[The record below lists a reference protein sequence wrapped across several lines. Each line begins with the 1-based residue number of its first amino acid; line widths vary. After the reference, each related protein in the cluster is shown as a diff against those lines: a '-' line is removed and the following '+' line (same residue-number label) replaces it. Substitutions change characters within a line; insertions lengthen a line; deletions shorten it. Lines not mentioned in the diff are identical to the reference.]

1 MVPDGS
7 DGKSQLFV
15 RQLRLDDF
23 LHPIFDDSSNHAIP
37 ISRTG
42 PAESFWKLRWRQMPD
57 NFDKSARNSDRSWIK
72 GDHIRWRRL
81 RLLPDES

>member
-1 MVPDGS
+1 MAAMGS
-7 DGKSQLFV
+7 CNSSS

-23 LHPIFDDSSNHAIP
+23 LRPIDDPSNHAIP

-57 NFDKSARNSDRSWIK
+57 YFDKSARNSDRSWIK
-72 GDHIRWRRL
+72 GDISIGEGCGCYL
-81 RLLPDES
+81 T